1 MSNGEINMW
10 NRFRF
15 FLTKK
20 SSRVFKK
27 KDINIEELKKM
38 IMEGALLVD
47 VRSPQEYQ
55 EGHLKGAKLIPEYEI
70 MKTCRYELK
79 DKNAVIILYCSTG
92 SRSKKA
98 QRKLEKMGYQNVYNL
113 YNGIQNFN
121 FNIL

>member
-15 FLTKK
+15 YLTKK

-121 FNIL
+121 FDIL

>member
-27 KDINIEELKKM
+27 KDINIEKLKKM

-121 FNIL
+121 FDIL

>member
-70 MKTCRYELK
+70 MKTCIYELK

-121 FNIL
+121 FDIL